1 MFGLLNFNKPPG
13 VTSRDVV
20 NQVQRLVKPH
30 KVGHAGTLD
39 PLATGVLVVSVGPAT
54 RLMEY
59 VQRMPKWYVGTFLLG
74 RQSATED
81 VEGEV
86 EVLENPPLPTREQID
101 QLLPRFLGE
110 ISQTPPA
117 FSALKLQ
124 GRRAYELARKGA
136 AVELAPRRVT
146 IHELSIVSYDYPVLT
161 LDIRCGSGTYVRSLG
176 RDMARALG
184 TQAVMSAL
192 ERRAIGA
199 FRVEEAVR
207 PDALNAQNLA
217 AHLQPPQFALSDLP
231 TIVLNAGEKEHFR
244 HGRTVANRF
253 GVAAPEAAAVDEQ
266 GQLVAVARIIS
277 GLLRPALC
285 FLSPS

>member
-1 MFGLLNFNKPPG
+1 MFGLLNLNKPPG

-20 NQVQRLVKPH
+20 NQVQRLVRPH

-39 PLATGVLVVSVGPAT
+39 PLATGVLVVCVGPAT

-59 VQRMPKWYVGTFLLG
+59 VQRMPKRYVGAFLLG
-74 RQSATED
+74 RQSPTED

-86 EVLENPPLPTREQID
+86 EVLANPPIPTSEQINEA
-101 QLLPRFLGE
+101 LPGFLGE
-110 ISQTPPA
+110 ILQTPPA

-136 AVELAPRRVT
+136 AVELAPRPVT
-146 IHELSIVSYDYPVLT
+146 IHELAVSSYDYPNLT

-176 RDMARALG
+176 RDLARVLG

-192 ERRAIGA
+192 ERRAIGV
-199 FRVEEAVR
+199 FRVEEAVS
-207 PDALNAQNLA
+207 PAVLTAENLA
-217 AHLQPPQFALSDLP
+217 AHLQPPQLALSDLP
-231 TIVLNAGEKEHFR
+231 TIVLNAGEREHFR
-244 HGRTVANRF
+244 HGRTIANRF
-253 GVAAPEAAAVDEQ
+253 GVSSSEAAAVDEQ
-266 GQLVAVARIIS
+266 GQLVAVARNVA

-285 FLSPS
+285 FLSGA

>member
-1 MFGLLNFNKPPG
+1 MFGLLNLNKPPG

-39 PLATGVLVVSVGPAT
+39 PLATGVLVVCVGPAT

-59 VQRMPKWYVGTFLLG
+59 VQRMPKRYLGAFLLG
-74 RQSATED
+74 RQSETED
-81 VEGEV
+81 VEGDV
-86 EVLENPPLPTREQID
+86 EVLENPPVPTREQLERI
-101 QLLPRFLGE
+101 LPQFLGE
-110 ISQTPPA
+110 ILQTPPA

-136 AVELAPRRVT
+136 AVELAPRPVA
-146 IHELSIVSYDYPVLT
+146 IHELAVLSYDYPNLL

-176 RDMARALG
+176 RDLARSLG

-199 FRVEEAVR
+199 FRVEEAIS
-207 PDALNAQNLA
+207 PAALTPENLA
-217 AHLQPPQFALSDLP
+217 AHLQPPQLALSDLP
-231 TIVLNAGEKEHFR
+231 TIIVNADEREHFR
-244 HGRTVANRF
+244 HGRTIANRF
-253 GVAAPEAAAVDEQ
+253 GLASSEAAAVDEQ
-266 GQLVAVARIIS
+266 GQLVAVARNVA

-285 FLSPS
+285 FLSGV